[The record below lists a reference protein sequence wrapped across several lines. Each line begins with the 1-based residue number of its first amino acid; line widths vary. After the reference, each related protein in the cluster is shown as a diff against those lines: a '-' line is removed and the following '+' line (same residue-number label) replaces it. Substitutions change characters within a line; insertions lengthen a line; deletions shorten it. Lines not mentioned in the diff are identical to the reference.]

1 MHALVTMVTTLQDS
15 PVGVGYSYAEH
26 PSALAKADSQAAAYV
41 TELLKA

>member
-1 MHALVTMVTTLQDS
+1 MRAFVTMVTTLQDS

-26 PSALAKADSQAAAYV
+26 PSALAKKDSQAAADV